1 MRGAEYRPEAGLSMG
16 NNCNRRETGRPALPS
31 LPAYNTRMAN
41 HPDVTVI
48 GGGIIGLTA
57 AYFLAKGGRRVEV
70 LDRQDLGREASWAG
84 AGILPPGNPAR
95 AATPADRLRAE
106 SVSRFAEFSA
116 ELRAVTGIDNGYV
129 RCGGIEI
136 LGEADA
142 DVLGMWEEEGIVF
155 RSLRERP
162 LAERAEHNLL
172 PDFAQVRNPWHLRAL
187 VAACE
192 RAGVA
197 LRPHTPFG
205 PADLRPDRR
214 YLLAAGAWAGEF
226 LRPLGFDLPVTPVRG
241 QIVLFRCERPPVPHI
256 VMHGKRYLVPRP
268 DGRVLVGSTEEP
280 EAGFE
285 KANTLEGVEGLKRF
299 AFALCPELRAAEVEK
314 TWAGLRPGS
323 PDGLPFIGPMP
334 ALPNVVAA
342 VGHFRAGVQ
351 LSIGT
356 ALMVRE
362 LFGGPPAGIPHDAFR
377 LDRTPEKVRPAF
389 RS

>member
-1 MRGAEYRPEAGLSMG
+1 
-16 NNCNRRETGRPALPS
+16 
-31 LPAYNTRMAN
+31 MAN

-57 AYFLAKGGRRVEV
+57 AYFLAREGRRVEV

-116 ELRAVTGIDNGYV
+116 ELRELTGIDNGYV

-136 LGEADA
+136 LDAADA
-142 DVLGMWEEEGIVF
+142 DVVGMWEAEGISYESF
-155 RSLRERP
+155 CWNRERSDRVS
-162 LAERAEHNLL
+162 AEAHPVTAFPVPDRATYFL

-187 VAACE
+187 IAACE
-192 RAGVA
+192 RVGVA
-197 LRPHTPFG
+197 LRPHTPIG
-205 PADLRPDRR
+205 PTDLRPDRR

-226 LRPLGFDLPVTPVRG
+226 LRPLGVALPVQPVRG
-241 QIVLFRCERPPVPHI
+241 QIVLFRCPRPPFTHI

-285 KANTLEGVEGLKRF
+285 KANTPHGVEELKRF
-299 AFALCPELRAAEVEK
+299 AFDLCPELRAAEVEK

-323 PDGLPFIGPMP
+323 PDGLPFIGPVP
-334 ALPNVVAA
+334 GRPNVAAA

-356 ALMVRE
+356 AMMVAE
-362 LFGGPPAGIPHDAFR
+362 LFGGPPTGIPLDAFR
-377 LDRTPEKVRPAF
+377 LDRTPEAGVRPAF

>member
-1 MRGAEYRPEAGLSMG
+1 AMWEAEGITFEFLPSPPAP
-16 NNCNRRETGRPALPS
+16 RPAG
-31 LPAYNTRMAN
+31 AR
-41 HPDVTVI
+41 
-48 GGGIIGLTA
+48 GI
-57 AYFLAKGGRRVEV
+57 Y
-70 LDRQDLGREASWAG
+70 
-84 AGILPPGNPAR
+84 
-95 AATPADRLRAE
+95 
-106 SVSRFAEFSA
+106 
-116 ELRAVTGIDNGYV
+116 
-129 RCGGIEI
+129 
-136 LGEADA
+136 
-142 DVLGMWEEEGIVF
+142 
-155 RSLRERP
+155 
-162 LAERAEHNLL
+162 LL

-192 RAGVA
+192 RVGVT
-197 LRPHTPFG
+197 LRPHTPID

-226 LRPLGFDLPVTPVRG
+226 LRPLGVALPVQPVRG
-241 QIVLFRCERPPVPHI
+241 QIVLFRCPRPPVPHI

-285 KANTLEGVEGLKRF
+285 KANTPEGVGDLKRF
-299 AFALCPELRAAEVEK
+299 AFDLCPELRTAEVEK

-323 PDGLPFIGPMP
+323 PDGLPFIGPVP
-334 ALPNVVAA
+334 GRPNVVAA

-362 LFGGPPAGIPHDAFR
+362 MFGGPPSGISLDEFR
-377 LDRTPEKVRPAF
+377 LDRPTDGAVRPAF